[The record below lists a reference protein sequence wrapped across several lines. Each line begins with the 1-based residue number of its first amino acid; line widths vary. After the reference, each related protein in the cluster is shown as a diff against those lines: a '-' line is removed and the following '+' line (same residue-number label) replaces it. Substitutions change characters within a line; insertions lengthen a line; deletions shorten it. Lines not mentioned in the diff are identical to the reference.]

1 MTQQMTIDQTGGP
14 GDAGRRILVSDPLG
28 TEGVDLLSETAKVD
42 VRTGLSEDELVS
54 IIGDY
59 DALIVRSGTQ
69 VTGRIIDAAERLIV
83 IGRAGVGTDNID
95 TEAATRRGIMVVNAP
110 TGNTIAAVEHTIA
123 MMLALARHIPQADAS
138 LRDGRW
144 DRKKF
149 MGVEVKDKVLG
160 IVGLGRIGRQVA
172 RRVNSMDMEVLAFDA
187 YVSADVGARYGARM
201 VSLDELFEK
210 SDFIT
215 LHTPLTDETR
225 GIIGPENLQKVK
237 KGVRIVNCARGPL
250 VDEKALLDALE
261 RGVVAGAAL
270 DVFNEEPPSDTRLVN
285 HPDVVATP
293 HLGASTLEAQ
303 AGVAVTAAEQ
313 VLAVLSGKPAEY
325 AVNAPIMPADD
336 VEILEPFVSLCERM
350 AIFSTQIFREPAS
363 RIRIVFKGEIAKHD
377 TTALRASVIKGLLE
391 PVSEERINIVNAEL
405 AAQNRHLEIIE
416 EKSSRSDHYGSM
428 ITLSMGT
435 DGDARTV
442 SGTVMHG
449 KPHIVMINEYP
460 VDFEPEG
467 YIAVLHNNDIPGV
480 IGKVGTILGQEN
492 INIAFMQVGRNQPRG
507 KAIMIL
513 GLDEEMPRSVVDML
527 VESDL
532 IFDANLAR
540 V

>member
-1 MTQQMTIDQTGGP
+1 MTQQMTIDRTGGP

-28 TEGVDLLSETAKVD
+28 AEGVDLLSETAKVD

-187 YVSADVGARYGARM
+187 YVPADVGVRYGARM

-215 LHTPLTDETR
+215 LHTSLTDETR

-250 VDEKALLDALE
+250 VDEKALLDALD

-285 HPDVVATP
+285 HPRVVVTP

-325 AVNAPIMPADD
+325 ALNAPILPADD

-350 AIFSTQIFREPAS
+350 AVFSTQIFREPAS

-435 DGDARTV
+435 DGDARTL

-513 GLDEEMPRSVVDML
+513 GLDEEMPRSVIDKL